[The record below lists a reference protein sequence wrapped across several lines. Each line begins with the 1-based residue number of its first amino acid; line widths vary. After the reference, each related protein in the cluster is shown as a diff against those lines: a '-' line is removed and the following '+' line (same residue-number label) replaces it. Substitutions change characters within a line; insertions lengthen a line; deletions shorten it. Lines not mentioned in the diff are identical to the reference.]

1 MEDRSPCKEVV
12 HKCNSDP
19 GGGRR
24 SIGIQEDSGG
34 GISRRTRS
42 GSSYSHIPVARKCV
56 LTLDGYSYVID
67 SLKLCPHEV
76 DAVVRLYRSRLK
88 PSTLPRQHRFTP
100 LIDHV

>member
-1 MEDRSPCKEVV
+1 MEDRSSCKEVV

-56 LTLDGYSYVID
+56 LTLDGYSYVIVASPPD
-67 SLKLCPHEV
+67 RSSAGEPRDDTL
-76 DAVVRLYRSRLK
+76 VRQRSPAPPPPPNRNGQLA
-88 PSTLPRQHRFTP
+88 
-100 LIDHV
+100 